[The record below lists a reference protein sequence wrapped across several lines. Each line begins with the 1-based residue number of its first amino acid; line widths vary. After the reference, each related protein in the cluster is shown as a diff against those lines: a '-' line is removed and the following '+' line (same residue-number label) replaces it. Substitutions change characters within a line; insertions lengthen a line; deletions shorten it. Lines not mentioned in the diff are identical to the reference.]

1 MKEIVKL
8 PSYIISEQILNQTDK
23 FTIKDIFNKV
33 KEKIN
38 NINTDEILNMI
49 RIKIIELCDLGLII
63 GNESIYYVA

>member
-38 NINTDEILNMI
+38 NINTEEIWNMI
-49 RIKIIELCDLGLII
+49 RIKIMELCDLGLIF